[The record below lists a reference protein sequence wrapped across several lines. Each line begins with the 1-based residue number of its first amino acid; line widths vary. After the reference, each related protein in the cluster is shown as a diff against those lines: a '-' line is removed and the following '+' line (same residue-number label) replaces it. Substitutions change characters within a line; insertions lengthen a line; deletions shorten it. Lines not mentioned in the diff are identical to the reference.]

1 MKPSDIAAE
10 LRIRTGVKAVVLA
23 GLGISLTTNLL
34 LAGALATADRTHRE
48 VVVPPVVNKTFW
60 IEDTKASGSYY
71 EQMGL
76 FVLMNAM
83 NVTPLSADYQMRQI
97 LKYTAPAYY
106 GTLEKHLTAQAK
118 RLVRD
123 NVSTTVSVTGVTVDE
138 AKQSVKFDA
147 VLNTALADKTVSQT
161 SKRYEVVFSMSQG
174 RIYLNELRELD
185 EKGLPV
191 SAGADDRT
199 Q

>member
-1 MKPSDIAAE
+1 MKPSDIAVE
-10 LRIRTGVKAVVLA
+10 LEMRAGLKKVWLGV
-23 GLGISLTTNLL
+23 LGISVTTNLL
-34 LAGALATADRTHRE
+34 LGVALVSADRTHRE
-48 VVVPPVVNKTFW
+48 IVVPPEINKTFW
-60 IEDTKASGSYY
+60 IEDKKASGSYL

-76 FVLMNAM
+76 FILMNAM

-97 LKYTAPAYY
+97 LKYTTPAYY
-106 GTLEKHLTAQAK
+106 GTLEKYLTAQAK

-123 NVSTTVSVTGVTVDE
+123 NVSTNLSVTGITVDE
-138 AKQSVKFDA
+138 ARQAVRFDA
-147 VLNTALADKTVSQT
+147 VLNTALADKTVSQQA
-161 SKRYEVVFSMSQG
+161 KRYEVMFSMSQG

-191 SAGADDRT
+191 SAAADDRA